1 MSGLVGKM
9 MCNGLLIDRS
19 NEQKATN
26 QAGVEPARVQGL
38 IFESLDAVGSTTSPL
53 VAVVEAESAF
63 EYSLWTIVDIGGA
76 I

>member
-1 MSGLVGKM
+1 M
-9 MCNGLLIDRS
+9 MCNELLIDRLS
-19 NEQKATN
+19 EQKATI

-38 IFESLDAVGSTTSPL
+38 TFESLDAVGSTTSPL
-53 VAVVEAESAF
+53 IAVVEAKSAF